1 MYYFCTFKLKTKN
14 MKKLFISVLAVVTFG
29 ASAQDVNFKS
39 KRGENMLPEKGDW
52 ALGFSTDG
60 IFEYLGNAFNG
71 DTNNNA
77 PTVGFSNTVD
87 NGFRGR
93 FVGKYFTSDKSA
105 YRVVFNLQS
114 IGTGSE
120 FSNTT
125 ADDTFILTPGVP
137 VPNVNV
143 TDVLTEDVTNSS
155 TEFSIGVGKE
165 WRRGKTRLQGFYGA
179 DILLFFSSG
188 KSTLDR
194 NEQRVTNVVTP
205 AQTITEI
212 ERTEQTVKFG
222 SGFGVGAEAFIGA
235 EYFLF
240 PKIAIGAQYT
250 YGARFISQGE
260 GKQTNVVTNS
270 TDDTLATPRFESD
283 VTTTVN
289 NTPSNYNRG
298 LTGVGGVSSN
308 LTLHF

>member
-1 MYYFCTFKLKTKN
+1 MHFQNKKKLN
-14 MKKLFISVLAVVTFG
+14 MKKLFISILAVVTFG
-29 ASAQDVNFKS
+29 ANAQDVNFKS

-87 NGFRGR
+87 NGFNGR

-105 YRVVFNLQS
+105 YRVVFNLATV
-114 IGTGSE
+114 GTGSE
-120 FSNTT
+120 FSSTSADNTVV
-125 ADDTFILTPGVP
+125 LTPGVP
-137 VPNVNV
+137 APNVV
-143 TDVLTEDVTNSS
+143 ITDILKQDITNSS

-179 DILLFFSSG
+179 DILLFFSSA
-188 KSTLDR
+188 SATSDR
-194 NEQRVTNVVTP
+194 TEETQVNIITP
-205 AQTITEI
+205 AQAITDI
-212 ERTEQTVKFG
+212 ERTERDVKFG

-250 YGARFISQGE
+250 YGARYISQRE
-260 GKQTNVVTNS
+260 GKQTDVVTES
-270 TDDTLATPRFESD
+270 TNDTLATPVFES
-283 VTTTVN
+283 TVETSVIK
-289 NTPSNYNRG
+289 TPSTYTRG
-298 LTGVGGVSSN
+298 LTGVGIVSIN